1 MIKEGSGCYLRK
13 VALCLASSI
22 TNQVPFTGQMP
33 GVDEATWSFALLG
46 LMREQGRALLDDS
59 PDS

>member
-1 MIKEGSGCYLRK
+1 
-13 VALCLASSI
+13 
-22 TNQVPFTGQMP
+22 MP